1 MSAISAVMRFALAA
15 LLLAP
20 LLALAGCAPAREPA
34 CRATTFEGT
43 RFTVC
48 LMDTR
53 RDTMRLVTK
62 DRTGAPLRSFS
73 KVAESLGGRARDVRF
88 AVNAGMFNEDGAPI
102 GLYVENGRTLKPAN
116 TNEGPGNFHMMP
128 NGVFSVDADG
138 VVHVETTQEFLARD
152 ASPEWAT
159 QSGPMLVI
167 GGALHPAI
175 QDDGPSR
182 LIRNGVGSRGARLAV
197 FAISDDPVSF
207 GRFARLFR
215 DELGCTDALF
225 FDGTVSSL
233 WAPQLGRRDS
243 GAPLGPM
250 AVVMEKRR

>member
-1 MSAISAVMRFALAA
+1 MRVAALALLA
-15 LLLAP
+15 LL
-20 LLALAGCAPAREPA
+20 LAGCAPAREPA

-48 LMDTR
+48 LLDTR
-53 RDTMRLVTK
+53 RDTLKLATE
-62 DRTGAPLRSFS
+62 DTTGERLRSFARLS
-73 KVAESLGGRARDVRF
+73 EWLGRRARDVRF
-88 AVNAGMFNEDGAPI
+88 AMNAGMFDDTGAPI
-102 GLYVENGRTLKPAN
+102 GLYIENGRMLKAAN

-138 VVHVETTQEFLARD
+138 AVRVETTQEFLARD
-152 ASPEWAT
+152 AKPQWAT

-175 QDDGPSR
+175 QEDGPSR
-182 LIRNGVGSRGARLAV
+182 LIRNGVGVRGARLAV

-225 FDGTVSSL
+225 LDGTVSSL
-233 WAPQLGRRDS
+233 WAPEMNRRDA
-243 GAPLGPM
+243 GAPLGPI
-250 AVVMEKRR
+250 AVVSERRR

>member
-1 MSAISAVMRFALAA
+1 MRFALMA
-15 LLLAP
+15 LLLV
-20 LLALAGCAPAREPA
+20 LVGCAPAREPA

-53 RDTMRLVTK
+53 RDDLRLMTK
-62 DRTGAPLRSFS
+62 DRSGAPLRSFANVS
-73 KVAESLGGRARDVRF
+73 DALGRRAHDLRF
-88 AVNAGMFNEDGAPI
+88 AVNAGMFDDSGAPI
-102 GLYVENGRTLKPAN
+102 GLYVENGRTLKAAN

-128 NGVFSVDADG
+128 NGVFSVDGDG
-138 VVHVETTQEFLARD
+138 VVHVETTQDFLARG
-152 ASPEWAT
+152 AAPQWAT

-167 GGALHPAI
+167 GGALHPQI
-175 QDDGPSR
+175 QEDGPSR
-182 LIRNGVGSRGARLAV
+182 LIRNGVGVRGARLAV

-233 WAPQLGRRDS
+233 WAPALNRRDS

-250 AVVMEKRR
+250 AVVLEKRR

>member
-1 MSAISAVMRFALAA
+1 MRLVSLIAFC
-15 LLLAP
+15 
-20 LLALAGCAPAREPA
+20 LALVACAPTREPA

-48 LMDTR
+48 RLDTR
-53 RDTMRLVTK
+53 RDTFRLMTETRQGEK
-62 DRTGAPLRSFS
+62 LRSFS
-73 KVAESLGGRARDVRF
+73 AVSDVLGKRARDVRF
-88 AVNAGMFNEDGAPI
+88 ATNAGMFNDDGAPI

-138 VVHVETTQEFLARD
+138 QVRVETTAEFLARG
-152 ASPEWAT
+152 ATPQWAT

-167 GGALHPAI
+167 GGKLHPAI
-175 QDDGPSR
+175 QEDGPSR
-182 LIRNGVGSRGARLAV
+182 LVRNGVGVRGARLAI

-225 FDGTVSSL
+225 LDGTVSSL
-233 WAPQLGRRDS
+233 WAPSMNRRDA

-250 AVVMEKRR
+250 AVVSEKRR

>member
-1 MSAISAVMRFALAA
+1 MA
-15 LLLAP
+15 
-20 LLALAGCAPAREPA
+20 
-34 CRATTFEGT
+34 FEGT

-53 RDTMRLVTK
+53 RDVFRLMTV
-62 DRTGAPLRSFS
+62 DRAGKPLRSFAA
-73 KVAESLGGRARDVRF
+73 VAEALGPRSRDVRF
-88 AVNAGMFNEDGAPI
+88 ATNAGMFADSGAPI
-102 GLYVENGRTLKPAN
+102 GLYVEDGRTVKAAN

-138 VVHVETTQEFLARD
+138 AVRVETTTEYLARD
-152 ASPEWAT
+152 PRPEWAT

-175 QDDGPSR
+175 QEDGPSR
-182 LIRNGVGSRGARLAV
+182 LIRNGVGVRGARLAV
-197 FAISDDPVSF
+197 FVISDDPVSF

-225 FDGTVSSL
+225 LDGTVSSL
-233 WAPQLGRRDS
+233 WAPSMNRRDS

-250 AVVMEKRR
+250 AVVMEKQR